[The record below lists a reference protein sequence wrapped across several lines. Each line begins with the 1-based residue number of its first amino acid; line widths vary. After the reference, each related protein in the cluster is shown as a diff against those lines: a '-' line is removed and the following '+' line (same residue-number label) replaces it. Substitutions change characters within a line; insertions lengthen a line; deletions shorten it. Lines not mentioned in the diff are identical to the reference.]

1 MYHRISQVNVEEV
14 NRVLRL
20 IQDQMPNIKEN
31 DKGKSDRKPIISNI
45 NQTNA
50 SGIFIVT
57 ESVSTGL
64 TNITPINFSVSVS
77 TNYPSF
83 GWGSNWGNNWGL

>member
-1 MYHRISQVNVEEV
+1 MYHRISQIKVEEV

-20 IQDQMPNIKEN
+20 IQDQMPNIQDN
-31 DKGKSDRKPIISNI
+31 NKGRTDTIPSISAI
-45 NQTNA
+45 NETNA

-57 ESVSTGL
+57 EPTPIGL
-64 TNITPINFSVSVS
+64 TNITPINFAVSVS
-77 TNYPSF
+77 TTYPTF